1 MPTPITIGMID
12 HSAELTRSLVYFE
25 DIQADGLNWPTLF
38 APTTGKYD
46 LLKVPFILLTKLN
59 LTHSLMGQE
68 VDTSVPTPPVAASAQ
83 RETAMRVSYVDDVTG
98 KKYRFDIPSPVDAI
112 IQAGTDVIDL
122 ADVLVAAFVLVFEAQ
137 CVSPVGNAVTVVG
150 ARFVGRRS

>member
-25 DIQADGLNWPTLF
+25 DIDADGLNWPTLF

-46 LLKVPFILLTKLN
+46 LLKVSFITLTKLN
-59 LTHSLMGQE
+59 LTHTLMGQE
-68 VDTSVPTPPVAASAQ
+68 IDSSIPTPPGSPSAQ

-98 KKYRFDIPSPVDAI
+98 TKYRFDIPSPVDAI
-112 IQAGTDVIDL
+112 IQQGTDVIDL
-122 ADVLVAAFVLVFEAQ
+122 ADVLVAVFKVDFELN
-137 CVSPVGNAVTVVG
+137 CVSPVGNPVTMTG
-150 ARFVGRRS
+150 ARFVGRRN